1 MHVLN
6 IQPTP
11 QSQRRVLHKERRWQ
25 QGEEE
30 TEMEGVAMVG
40 AAARAMVDGVVVE
53 GVRGAV
59 GAVKEG
65 VTDVR
70 VMQQV
75 LGS

>member
-6 IQPTP
+6 IQPML

-53 GVRGAV
+53 GVADGIGGFVAEWEAV
-59 GAVKEG
+59 VG
-65 VTDVR
+65 
-70 VMQQV
+70 
-75 LGS
+75 